1 MGGISL
7 GTLLFYFYLRMKSI
21 RQSLLISI
29 FEFPSFLAFSNSS
42 GSWIPMLYPWA
53 LPLYGMTN
61 VYADWGRVGIFI
73 IVCVTMT
80 IVFSLLSVRL
90 LNRKVIDLKN

>member
-1 MGGISL
+1 
-7 GTLLFYFYLRMKSI
+7 
-21 RQSLLISI
+21 
-29 FEFPSFLAFSNSS
+29 
-42 GSWIPMLYPWA
+42 MLYPWA